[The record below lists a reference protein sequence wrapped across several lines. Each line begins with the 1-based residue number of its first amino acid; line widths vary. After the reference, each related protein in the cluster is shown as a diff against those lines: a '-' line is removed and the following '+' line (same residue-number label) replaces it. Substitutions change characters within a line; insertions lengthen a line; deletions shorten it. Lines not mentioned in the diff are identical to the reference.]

1 MVEYKVQR
9 QARAVDREEEQGTN
23 NEINVDIENLALRK
37 VLKGKRGKTD
47 GVQEHRHTAPEN
59 EADQL

>member
-1 MVEYKVQR
+1 MQR

-47 GVQEHRHTAPEN
+47 GTQEHHHTAPEN
-59 EADQL
+59 EVYQL

>member
-47 GVQEHRHTAPEN
+47 GAQEHHHTAPEN